1 LLTLILAEA
10 ELELVP
16 EELYDQPAVKA
27 VAKRK
32 GKQPGQILLDSSYH
46 HTAMHELQEGYR
58 RGRPDIVH
66 IFLLTS
72 LESILNKKGL
82 LRVIVHTRN
91 NEAIYIDPSTRIMK
105 NYDRFK
111 GLIEQLF
118 DKKTLPTEADKPL
131 LKLVPNT
138 GLEKIIDQV
147 GSDFVIGF
155 SEKGRQVKLLEYISN
170 LKRQGIENIACIIG
184 GFSKGDF
191 YSDIEKITDNVI
203 SIYQDML
210 VAWTIAAEMI
220 VNYENVYW

>member
-10 ELELVP
+10 ELEIVP
-16 EELYDQPAVKA
+16 EEIRSHPAVTA

-32 GKQPGQILLDSSYH
+32 GKKPEYTLLDSSYH
-46 HTAMHELQEGYR
+46 HTAMHELEEGFR

-91 NEAIYIDPSTRIMK
+91 NEVIYIDPSTRIMK
-105 NYDRFK
+105 NYDRFV

-118 DKKTLPTEADKPL
+118 DKKAVPINADKPL
-131 LKLVPNT
+131 LKLESNT
-138 GLEKIIDQV
+138 SLEKIVDQAK
-147 GSDFVIGF
+147 SDFVIGF
-155 SEKGRQVKLLEYISN
+155 SEKGKQVKLLEYINN
-170 LKRQGIENIACIIG
+170 LKRQNIKNITCIIG
-184 GFSKGDF
+184 GFPKGDF
-191 YSDIEKITDNVI
+191 YSNIEKIADDVI
-203 SIYQDML
+203 SIYPDML